1 MATQRQAPVGRMPAK
16 RTWAALLS
24 LALIPLGNPTM
35 AREGAGPTSAGDLLA
50 AAHTEPEALRLL
62 AVQWGERLPPGEPCT
77 ALRREAALACF
88 DSRGGLALLR
98 QLDRPVLLRLKLA
111 ETAAPRLLLLLG
123 LGVDDATLLLDGRTV
138 RVPLAWLSEFWRGE
152 FLTLWRAPAEHP
164 GGVPQA
170 LEKPLRQ
177 WLQRQL
183 RPTSAPAPGSAPPHA
198 DELSLRLAGFQMA
211 AGLKPDGKPGPVTMM
226 ALNRHLGLKEPRLLP
241 PTP

>member
-1 MATQRQAPVGRMPAK
+1 MTTQRQAPVGWKPAK
-16 RTWAALLS
+16 RVWGALLS
-24 LALIPLGNPTM
+24 VAMIHLGNPTM
-35 AREGAGPTSAGDLLA
+35 ARPGAGPTSVAELVA

-62 AVQWGERLPPGEPCT
+62 AVQWGERLPPGEACT

-98 QLDRPVLLRLKLA
+98 QLDRPVLLRLRLPA
-111 ETAAPRLLLLLG
+111 TAAPRSLLLLG
-123 LGVDDATLLLDGRTV
+123 LGVKDATLLVDGRTV

-170 LEKPLRQ
+170 LDKPLSQ

-183 RPTSAPAPGSAPPHA
+183 RPGIEPPVGSSLLQA
-198 DELSLRLAGFQMA
+198 DDLSLRLAGFQIS

-241 PTP
+241 LPP